1 MVCHGSDNKLV
12 YAPCPAN
19 LDIMDIPAVKR
30 LIEAIN
36 AHDLDAIASSFA
48 EDVGT
53 SHPAHPA
60 RAFVGREKVRQNW
73 VMILKAFPDIRIEVV
88 DSVTVGDDFWGEFH
102 YVRPGAADMRGVIVI
117 TVRGDEI
124 VRSRFF
130 MEEVEEAP
138 TGHPMPSV
146 AQEPV
151 GN

>member
-1 MVCHGSDNKLV
+1 MGLGNR
-12 YAPCPAN
+12 PAN
-19 LDIMDIPAVKR
+19 AAHANLGGMEIPAVKR

-36 AHDLDAIASSFA
+36 AHDIDAIASNFA
-48 EDVGT
+48 EDVDT

-60 RAFVGREKVRQNW
+60 RAFVGRENVRKNW
-73 VMILKAFPDIRIEVV
+73 VMILKAFPDIRVEVV

-102 YVRPGAADMRGVIVI
+102 YIRPGAADMRGVIVI

-138 TGHPMPSV
+138 TEHPMPSV
-146 AQEPV
+146 PPSAGQEPV
-151 GN
+151 GS